1 MGGQAPEGSV
11 SLDASLKVQDGTL
24 PEQSTW
30 QKQVFDSEVENR
42 KIKKGQVLSQSD
54 ERCSGEGGISASE
67 QRSNLSYARSRPATT
82 VIRRLDRRDDEA
94 EQSTALTNDNVR
106 ITKDSSREL
115 KACWRGRK

>member
-11 SLDASLKVQDGTL
+11 SLDASLKVQDGML

-30 QKQVFDSEVENR
+30 QKQVFDGEGFENR
-42 KIKKGQVLSQSD
+42 KMKKGQVLSQSD
-54 ERCSGEGGISASE
+54 EQASGEGGISASE

-115 KACWRGRK
+115 KAC